1 MPPVPEY
8 TLPAELAHTA
18 LAPVTLQVGKALTVT
33 VWEQLELHPLA
44 SVIVTDTVKVPA
56 APAVTDTE
64 DPVVE
69 PTMEPLPLTPQ
80 E

>member
-8 TLPAELAHTA
+8 TLFVEPEHTA
-18 LAPVTLQVGKALTVT
+18 LAPATLQVGEAVIVT
-33 VWEQLELHPLA
+33 VLEQLEIQPLA

-69 PTMEPLPLTPQ
+69 PTMEPLPLMPQ